1 MAQLKKAVRPRHPED
16 PQLRRMLATHM
27 HCGEEMQLVSGGR
40 AAASGVADGKDDGG
54 LLTYRCVCGFCFDQ
68 RRI

>member
-1 MAQLKKAVRPRHPED
+1 MAQLKTAGQARHPED

-27 HCGEEMQLVSGGR
+27 HCGEEMQIVGR
-40 AAASGVADGKDDGG
+40 PGSAGVADVTDDGG

-68 RRI
+68 RRP